1 MTKLIFAGGFL
12 GAGKTSL
19 LYEATTIL
27 KKRGLTTGLIT
38 NDQASDLADTALL
51 GHQNVTVAEVS
62 GSCFCCD
69 FKGLRKAIEK
79 TGKPDVI
86 IAEPV
91 GSCTD
96 LSATLIN
103 PIRDMMNT
111 DLSVG
116 PLTVL

>member
-1 MTKLIFAGGFL
+1 MSRLIFAGGFL

-19 LYEATTIL
+19 LIEATKRL
-27 KKRGLTTGLIT
+27 KQRGLTTGLIT
-38 NDQASDLADTALL
+38 NDQASDLADTSLL
-51 GHQNVTVAEVS
+51 GYLDVNVAEVS

-79 TGKPDVI
+79 TGNPDVI

-103 PIRDMMNT
+103 PIKEMMKSEVT
-111 DLSVG
+111 FG
-116 PLTVL
+116 PLTV